1 MGKLFVIPTPIGN
14 LEDLTFRA
22 LRVLREVSVVL
33 AEDTR
38 TTGFLFKHYDIETPL
53 RSYHMHNEH
62 KSIERIVEEMK
73 SGVTMG
79 LVSDAGMP
87 GISDPGFLLIRAC
100 VQAGVEVEV
109 LPGAN
114 AALVALVES
123 GLPCDRFVFEGFLPV
138 KKGRKT
144 RLEAL
149 KTENRTL
156 VFYESPHRIV
166 RTLRDLAEAFGAD
179 RPATL
184 SRELSKKFHET
195 RRGTLA
201 ELIDGCEEKPPKGE
215 LVLIIGGGCL

>member
-14 LEDLTFRA
+14 LEDLSFRA
-22 LRVLREVSVVL
+22 LNTLKEVSVVL

-38 TTGFLFKHYDIETPL
+38 TTGVLFKHYGIETPL

-62 KSIERIVEEMK
+62 KTIERIVDEIL
-73 SGVTMG
+73 SGVRIG

-100 VQAGVEVEV
+100 VQAGLEVEV

-138 KKGRKT
+138 KKGRKA

-149 KTENRTL
+149 KMETRTM
-156 VFYESPHRIV
+156 VFYESPHRIS
-166 RTLRDLAEAFGAD
+166 RTLRDLANIFGAD
-179 RPATL
+179 RQASL

-201 ELIDGCEEKPPKGE
+201 ELIASCEIRPPKGE
-215 LVLIIGGGCL
+215 LVISVAGES

>member
-22 LRVLREVSVVL
+22 LRVLKEVSVVL

-38 TTGFLFKHYDIETPL
+38 TTGVLFKHYGIETPL

-62 KSIERIVEEMK
+62 KSIERIVEEMS
-73 SGVTMG
+73 SGVVMG

-100 VQAGVEVEV
+100 VQAGIAVEV

-149 KTENRTL
+149 KAENRSL

-166 RTLRDLAEAFGAD
+166 RTLRDLAEAFGSD
-179 RPATL
+179 RHATL

-201 ELIDGCEEKPPKGE
+201 ELIDACEKHPPKGE
-215 LVLIIGGGCL
+215 LVIVVSSI